1 MMNDAVGYPL
11 NCGTLNSEATY
22 IFKKPSIGGDF
33 FKLNAIPIT
42 RTISSASSGII
53 TQDDLQ
59 LVQASGATTITD
71 YQTSVE
77 QLSPGTYG
85 TTIYSNNSGVILGP
99 NELGIASGI
108 SAGSTSLVAISEDG
122 SLSASNVTIES
133 TVGTVSI
140 TFNDYVT
147 GSLAKEV
154 SDAVDDRINGL
165 NATTAKPIFT
175 TQNHS
180 TQTYVRNSNCW
191 AADLDL
197 TSISPWNSTG
207 GSQRAGTLISPRHVL
222 FCEHYDFHPAVGA
235 TIRFVASDGTVVNRT
250 INALETHPDYV
261 PFYPDITIGVL
272 DSDVSASIGFVKI
285 LPQNWANYLPSLSSS
300 YKLPCLV
307 LDQEEKALISCLYL
321 LNTRANFLVPTE
333 SSRFAFYESIIGGDS
348 GNPAFLIIDDE
359 LVIITVWTFGGAGG
373 GTSIVYHKDAINT
386 MMATLGGGFSLTE
399 IDLSGFTD
407 FS

>member
-77 QLSPGTYG
+77 QLIPGTYEI
-85 TTIYSNNSGVILGP
+85 TIHSNNSGVILGADQF
-99 NELGIASGI
+99 GIASGVA
-108 SAGSTSLVAISEDG
+108 AGSTFLAAISTDG
-122 SLSASNVTIES
+122 SLSAINVTVNSSVGVVS
-133 TVGTVSI
+133 T
-140 TFNDYVT
+140 TFNGYAS

-154 SDAVDDRINGL
+154 SDAVDDRIDGL

-175 TQNHS
+175 TQNHTTS
-180 TQTYVRNSNCW
+180 TYVRNSGCW
-191 AADLDL
+191 ASDLDL
-197 TSISPWNSTG
+197 TPISPWNSTG
-207 GSQRAGTLISPRHVL
+207 GATRAGTLISPRHVI
-222 FCEHYDFHPAVGA
+222 FCEHYNFHPSVGA

-250 INALETHPDYV
+250 INALETHPDYT
-261 PFYPDITIGVL
+261 PFYPDITIGLL
-272 DSDVSASIGFVKI
+272 DSDVPASIGFVKI

-307 LDQEEKALISCLYL
+307 LDQEEKALISCLYS
-321 LNTRANFLVPTE
+321 LNTSANFLTPTQ
-333 SSRFAFYESIIGGDS
+333 SARFAFYEKIIGGDS

-373 GTSIVYHKDAINT
+373 GTSILYHKDAINT
-386 MMATLGGGFSLTE
+386 MMATLGGGYSLTE